1 MEDANKKDISL
12 DIDFKNIDAFEYLS
26 SIENSSIDLVL
37 TDPPYIISR
46 ESGMNTH
53 HKNVEYNK
61 EHNIEFVKTEEEWE
75 TYKKENNISDDKK
88 KEKYMKYGT
97 IYGKKYCVKT
107 DYGSWDS
114 EFTIEMLDKYIL
126 EYYKKLKMGGT
137 IIIFFDIWKIT
148 LLKELMEKHKFK
160 QIRFIE
166 WIKTNP
172 QPLNSSVNYLTN
184 CREIA
189 LLGVKGTKPTFNSK
203 YDNGIYMFPLQGGKN
218 RFHPTQKSL
227 NLFQELIIKHTH
239 EKDTVLDTFMGS
251 GTTMFACKNTN
262 RNFKGCEI
270 SKEYFDKITLQI

>member
-1 MEDANKKDISL
+1 
-12 DIDFKNIDAFEYLS
+12 
-26 SIENSSIDLVL
+26 
-37 TDPPYIISR
+37 
-46 ESGMNTH
+46 MNTH

-227 NLFQELIIKHTH
+227 NLFQELIIKHTN

-270 SKEYFDKITLQI
+270 AKEYYDKMLPLIE